1 MRTSVRSR
9 NRLLTLLLAF
19 AVVFTG
25 MGIGS
30 GGVDKAVALT
40 SQDVVFLSTAKADS
54 PRYQIEAMKGQEDS
68 YYVWIPDS
76 AKKLAYLNFEHSQGA
91 SIPYND
97 GKDKTFT
104 GKIANIMKPVGKTV
118 TVELNGKKY
127 KYYIKNSAS
136 LSGLTVD
143 DKEIIPTYEW
153 NKKDYTVAVSSKTER
168 IQVNVKTKSTAD
180 TRKITVNNQK
190 VALTK
195 VNDSSSGNIEVDLS
209 QLTWGEDNTAT
220 ILVVVSDTALEKGS
234 EYTLKVECNPSVKID
249 AQSDTADKTYYDNE
263 TNPAEMSVTASAP
276 TEISY
281 QWYVASEADLKDAR
295 PIDGAATEKYKP
307 QIDRLGEVSSETNYY
322 YCEAKNTVE
331 ETEYIA
337 KSKPWKVTVNKG
349 IYPVVELTQEDGTAI
364 LDEGYFIDASTTD
377 NTPVIKANVELP
389 DGYTA
394 DPSTITYKWCREEDQ
409 FGAELGNSQTFS
421 QRTYE
426 DAVSNYYCLV
436 SFNYNGIKFTSR
448 SRSVRI
454 ATFGF
459 PKDYFKYEPN
469 QYGYADRK
477 TKVGKSTK
485 IGINVSCS
493 SNGQLYYQWFAS
505 KDGEKYTPINELE
518 QSIHGHFLETNITLD
533 TPTKREASVDYY
545 YCKAIYQRE
554 SKAQPGKIIKTELT
568 TTPVKVTT
576 EGLET
581 VSGFEGK
588 GTQDNPYL
596 IKNIT
601 DLQKLR
607 KLVNEQ
613 DISCYER
620 YFRFEKDI
628 IIPKADWTPIGTKN
642 NFFMGHIDGNHKTLT
657 VEKDGKPLLGYVR
670 EASVSNLNLKGER
683 IDGNGLVDNYVVDYA
698 TRETITI
705 TNVTIKNGTNIVK
718 SGFIGG
724 YASGQDNVYITRCKI
739 EKGVVIG
746 CDKNQ
751 SNIGGFA
758 GEFNGTIINC
768 VNDGEVYGIN
778 FVGGIIADK
787 GQCMGDCK
795 VLNCTFS
802 GKLKATGDYVGGISG
817 AGYGGT
823 EFGVDSAPNTP
834 CISIRNC
841 ISSGNI
847 EGKNYVGGILGAEP
861 GVLQCWSDAY
871 ITDNLFTGS
880 ISADAPNAYIGGI
893 VGYLNAINKCNQ
905 ISNNFFCTAE
915 KSLKGIGY
923 IHLIDTS
930 AQDVKGADIIIN
942 TSAYSNMMELKKA
955 MEAIKIKSIS
965 TQDLNRTDDPIDKD
979 KDKLCKAVSAEELKE
994 GEVTKLLNSSST
1006 SLKNWVQGKNGPEFS
1021 ATPVVYEIKLS
1032 GNYKTS
1038 YVTGEAFSK
1047 EGIVVTGMYS
1057 DGTSNPIPLSE
1068 VTFSGFDSSKRAV
1081 QTIIVTYGSIKTSYQ
1096 VTVLYNPSQVKEV
1109 TVTFTLLGDVTHPNA
1124 EANEMG
1130 GPHTLSYNNL
1140 KPWIST
1146 KEVVIDNNTTVYD
1159 VIDRELTAAKISW
1172 KGSADNQYGTM
1183 YISAVQNPETD
1194 VFLAEYDNGPN
1205 SGWMYTLNGKH
1216 SSLGVAQQFLN
1227 NGDRIVFHYTDDWTK
1242 ESDTQGWATEEDKP
1256 QNVTTSGAAGS
1267 ATTTAPTEVKVSGT
1281 TATATV
1287 KAENQSEILKQA
1299 AEKKSAEIILEV
1311 SKADSKGADS
1321 VQLSLEVSFVKNIS
1335 DKTDADLTV
1344 NTENGKVTLDQETI
1358 KTVLAEAKGA
1368 TITLEVTKVAKPTE
1382 VQKKAAGANGHLLK
1396 LTIKSGDKVISDF
1409 NKGKVKVVAEIVS
1422 KLLDKKVAAIH
1433 IADDG
1438 KIEQL
1443 AGKGLTIGGKKYYE
1457 FTTPH
1462 FSTFALVDAE
1472 ELGLEVAEEPT
1483 VDAKALTAKLTP
1495 IARSAKTAK
1504 KNVKVT
1510 VSLDKQD
1517 KAIIKELKDAGYT
1530 VKYRFYR
1537 STKKAAGYKAAVTK
1551 KTSTY
1556 TNTGGKKGTK
1566 YYYKVQ
1572 VRVYDAD
1579 GKLAAKT
1586 ALKQCKYASRAWS
1599 R

>member
-1 MRTSVRSR
+1 M
-9 NRLLTLLLAF
+9 
-19 AVVFTG
+19 
-25 MGIGS
+25 
-30 GGVDKAVALT
+30 
-40 SQDVVFLSTAKADS
+40 
-54 PRYQIEAMKGQEDS
+54 
-68 YYVWIPDS
+68 
-76 AKKLAYLNFEHSQGA
+76 
-91 SIPYND
+91 
-97 GKDKTFT
+97 
-104 GKIANIMKPVGKTV
+104 
-118 TVELNGKKY
+118 
-127 KYYIKNSAS
+127 
-136 LSGLTVD
+136 
-143 DKEIIPTYEW
+143 
-153 NKKDYTVAVSSKTER
+153 
-168 IQVNVKTKSTAD
+168 
-180 TRKITVNNQK
+180 
-190 VALTK
+190 
-195 VNDSSSGNIEVDLS
+195 
-209 QLTWGEDNTAT
+209 
-220 ILVVVSDTALEKGS
+220 
-234 EYTLKVECNPSVKID
+234 
-249 AQSDTADKTYYDNE
+249 
-263 TNPAEMSVTASAP
+263 
-276 TEISY
+276 
-281 QWYVASEADLKDAR
+281 
-295 PIDGAATEKYKP
+295 
-307 QIDRLGEVSSETNYY
+307 
-322 YCEAKNTVE
+322 
-331 ETEYIA
+331 
-337 KSKPWKVTVNKG
+337 
-349 IYPVVELTQEDGTAI
+349 
-364 LDEGYFIDASTTD
+364 
-377 NTPVIKANVELP
+377 
-389 DGYTA
+389 
-394 DPSTITYKWCREEDQ
+394 
-409 FGAELGNSQTFS
+409 
-421 QRTYE
+421 
-426 DAVSNYYCLV
+426 
-436 SFNYNGIKFTSR
+436 
-448 SRSVRI
+448 
-454 ATFGF
+454 
-459 PKDYFKYEPN
+459 
-469 QYGYADRK
+469 
-477 TKVGKSTK
+477 GKSTK

-596 IKNIT
+596 IKNIN

-607 KLVNEQ
+607 ELVNEK
-613 DISCYER
+613 DISCYEK

-628 IIPKADWTPIGTKN
+628 IIPKTDWTPIGTEN

-758 GEFNGTIINC
+758 GEFNGTIIN

-823 EFGVDSAPNTP
+823 EFGVASAPNTP

-880 ISADAPNAYIGGI
+880 ISAAAPNAYIGGI

-942 TSAYSNMMELKKA
+942 TSAYSNIMELKKA

-965 TQDLNRTDDPIDKD
+965 TQDLNRTDDPIGKD
-979 KDKLCKAVSAEELKE
+979 KDKLCKAVSAKELKE

-1006 SLKNWVQGKNGPEFS
+1006 SLKNWVQGENGPEFS

-1032 GNYKTS
+1032 GSYKTS

-1281 TATATV
+1281 TATVTV
-1287 KAENQSEILKQA
+1287 KADNQKEILKQA
-1299 AEKKSAEIILEV
+1299 KEKKSAEVVLTVEET
-1311 SKADSKGADS
+1311 DSKGAEKYALNLDKS
-1321 VQLSLEVSFVKNIS
+1321 FIQSLIKDTTAKLVVKTPIGQ
-1335 DKTDADLTV
+1335 KTYDR
-1344 NTENGKVTLDQETI
+1344 
-1358 KTVLAEAKGA
+1358 EA
-1368 TITLEVTKVAKPTE
+1368 L
-1382 VQKKAAGANGHLLK
+1382 Q
-1396 LTIKSGDKVISDF
+1396 
-1409 NKGKVKVVAEIVS
+1409 
-1422 KLLDKKVAAIH
+1422 KLLDEA
-1433 IADDG
+1433 
-1438 KIEQL
+1438 
-1443 AGKGLTIGGKKYYE
+1443 
-1457 FTTPH
+1457 TT
-1462 FSTFALVDAE
+1462 AVIKAE
-1472 ELGLEVAEEPT
+1472 INKDNLDRQVEEPT
-1483 VDAKALTAKLTP
+1483 VDVKALTAKLTP
-1495 IARSAKTAK
+1495 VARSAKTAK

-1551 KTSTY
+1551 KTVSY
-1556 TNTGGKKGTK
+1556 TNTSGKKGMK
-1566 YYYKVQ
+1566 YFYKVQ
-1572 VRVYDAD
+1572 VRVYDEN
-1579 GKLAAKT
+1579 GMLTAKT
-1586 ALKQCKYASRAWS
+1586 ALKQCKYASRIWAKAN
-1599 R
+1599 

>member
-1 MRTSVRSR
+1 MIQKIKRRFFSI
-9 NRLLTLLLAF
+9 TLAIII
-19 AVVFTG
+19 VFTG
-25 MGIGS
+25 MGFDGLYTEYAAAFS
-30 GGVDKAVALT
+30 PA
-40 SQDVVFLSTAKADS
+40 DVNFVTTMKESTA
-54 PRYQIEAMKGQEDS
+54 IS
-68 YYVWIPDS
+68 YPVEKDKDNQNIYSVYIPDS
-76 AKKLAYLNFEHSQGA
+76 ISKPLIVLKSNQALQYAV
-91 SIPYND
+91 
-97 GKDKTFT
+97 KDQ
-104 GKIANIMKPVGKTV
+104 N
-118 TVELNGKKY
+118 KY
-127 KYYIKNSAS
+127 KGYTANQFKMLPTAKVGATIYVKEDAESADVYQFKIKNSAALKG
-136 LSGLTVD
+136 LSVEGKNITPSYAWNISDYNIAVVSQTEEITIKAETKATATRTININGTDSVCQNGTVIFKVKLEEKD
-143 DKEIIPTYEW
+143 WKSNEILIP
-153 NKKDYTVAVSSKTER
+153 
-168 IQVNVKTKSTAD
+168 
-180 TRKITVNNQK
+180 
-190 VALTK
+190 
-195 VNDSSSGNIEVDLS
+195 IEVSDETLDRKTTY
-209 QLTWGEDNTAT
+209 QLHIT
-220 ILVVVSDTALEKGS
+220 
-234 EYTLKVECNPSVKID
+234 YNPSVKID

-337 KSKPWKVTVNKG
+337 KSMPWKVTVNKG

-394 DPSTITYKWCREEDQ
+394 DQGTITYKWCREEDQ

-459 PKDYFKYEPN
+459 PKDYFKYMPN
-469 QYGYADRK
+469 QYGYADKK

-485 IGINVSCS
+485 IGITVSCS

-518 QSIHGHFLETNITLD
+518 QSIHGHFLEPNITLD

-576 EGLET
+576 EGVET

-596 IKNIT
+596 IKNIN

-607 KLVNEQ
+607 ELVNEK

-628 IIPKADWTPIGTKN
+628 IIPKTGWTPIGTEN

-724 YASGQDNVYITRCKI
+724 YASGQNNVYITRCKI

-768 VNDGEVYGIN
+768 VNDGEVYGID

-823 EFGVDSAPNTP
+823 GFGVDTAPNTP

-905 ISNNFFCTAE
+905 ISNNFFCAAE

-942 TSAYSNMMELKKA
+942 TSAYSNMLELKKA
-955 MEAIKIKSIS
+955 MEAIGIKSIS

-1006 SLKNWVQGKNGPEFS
+1006 SLKNWVQGENGPEFS
-1021 ATPVVYEIKLS
+1021 ATPVVYKIKLS
-1032 GNYKTS
+1032 GSYKTS

-1256 QNVTTSGAAGS
+1256 QNVTTSGTSGS
-1267 ATTTAPTEVKVSGT
+1267 ATTTSPTEVKVSGT
-1281 TATATV
+1281 TATATI

-1299 AEKKSAEIILEV
+1299 AEKKSAEIVLEV
-1311 SKADSKGADS
+1311 AASDTKGAEN
-1321 VQLSLEVSFVKNIS
+1321 VQLQLETSFVKNIS
-1335 DKTDADLTV
+1335 DKTNASLTL
-1344 NTENGKVTLDQETI
+1344 NTANGRVSFDQE
-1358 KTVLAEAKGA
+1358 VLKAIIGEAKGS
-1368 TITLEVTKVAKPTE
+1368 TILIEIAKVSKPTE
-1382 VQKKAAGANGHLLK
+1382 VQKKAAGTNGDIFRLVV
-1396 LTIKSGDKVISDF
+1396 KSGDKIISEF
-1409 NKGKVKVVAEIVS
+1409 NKGKARVRVEIPA
-1422 KLLDKKVAAIH
+1422 KLTEKKVAAIH

-1443 AGKGLTIGGKKYYE
+1443 AGKVLTISGKKYFE

-1462 FSTFALVDAE
+1462 FSTFALVDAD
-1472 ELGLEVAEEPT
+1472 ELGLEVEEPQ

-1495 IARSAKTAK
+1495 VARSAKTAK

-1510 VSLDKQD
+1510 TSLDKQD

-1551 KTSTY
+1551 KTASY

-1566 YYYKVQ
+1566 YFYKVQ
-1572 VRVYDAD
+1572 VRVYDEN
-1579 GKLAAKT
+1579 GKLSAKT
-1586 ALKQCKYASRAWS
+1586 ALKQCKYASRTWAKGK
-1599 R
+1599 

>member
-1 MRTSVRSR
+1 MRKT
-9 NRLLTLLLAF
+9 NKNLTKQILTLMLAF
-19 AVVFTG
+19 VMVFTG

-30 GGVDKAVALT
+30 WGVDKAVALT
-40 SQDVVFLSTAKADS
+40 SQDVVFLSTAKAGS
-54 PRYQIEAMKGQEDS
+54 PKYQIEPIAGQEKS
-68 YYVWIPDS
+68 YNVWIPDS
-76 AKKLAYLNFEHSQGA
+76 AKQLAFLNIENFTEA
-91 SIPYND
+91 DTVKYNV
-97 GKDKTFT
+97 GKGEKIFN
-104 GKIANIMKPVGKTV
+104 GKINFVMIRKPAGKTV
-118 TVELNGKKY
+118 TVTVTLNEESY
-127 KYYIKNSAS
+127 TYSLKNSAA
-136 LSGLTVD
+136 LSALSVQG
-143 DKEIIPTYEW
+143 KEIAPAYVWSE
-153 NKKDYTVAVSSKTER
+153 KEYSVSVSSKTNP
-168 IQVNVKTKSTAD
+168 IQVNVETNSTAD
-180 TRKITVNNQK
+180 TRKITVNNQE
-190 VALTK
+190 VTLTK
-195 VNDSSSGNIEVDLS
+195 GSGSIEVPLS
-209 QLTWGEDNTAT
+209 PLSWSEDNTAT
-220 ILVVVSDTALEKGS
+220 IPIKVSDTSLEKGS

-337 KSKPWKVTVNKG
+337 KSMPWKVTVNKG

-394 DPSTITYKWCREEDQ
+394 DQGTITYKWCREEDQ

-459 PKDYFKYEPN
+459 PKDYFKYVPN
-469 QYGYADRK
+469 QYGYADKK

-485 IGINVSCS
+485 IGITVSCS

-518 QSIHGHFLETNITLD
+518 QSTHGRFVEPNITLD

-596 IKNIT
+596 IKNIN

-607 KLVNEQ
+607 ELVNEK

-620 YFRFEKDI
+620 YFRFENDI
-628 IIPKADWTPIGTKN
+628 IIPKTGWTPIGTEN

-724 YASGQDNVYITRCKI
+724 YASGQNNVYITRCKI

-768 VNDGEVYGIN
+768 VNDGEVYGID

-823 EFGVDSAPNTP
+823 GFGVDTAPNTP

-942 TSAYSNMMELKKA
+942 TSAYSNMLELKKA
-955 MEAIKIKSIS
+955 MEAIGIKSIS

-1006 SLKNWVQGKNGPEFS
+1006 SLKNWVQGENGPEFS

-1032 GNYKTS
+1032 GSYKTS

-1146 KEVVIDNNTTVYD
+1146 KEVVIDNNTTAYD

-1183 YISAVQNPETD
+1183 YISAAQNPETG
-1194 VFLAEYDNGPN
+1194 VFLAEFDNGPN

-1216 SSLGVAQQFLN
+1216 SDLGVAQQFLN

-1281 TATATV
+1281 TATVTV
-1287 KAENQSEILKQA
+1287 KADNQKEILKQA
-1299 AEKKSAEIILEV
+1299 KEKKSAEVVLTVEET
-1311 SKADSKGADS
+1311 DSKGAEKYALNLDKS
-1321 VQLSLEVSFVKNIS
+1321 FIQSLIKDTTAKLVVKTPIGQ
-1335 DKTDADLTV
+1335 KTYDR
-1344 NTENGKVTLDQETI
+1344 
-1358 KTVLAEAKGA
+1358 EA
-1368 TITLEVTKVAKPTE
+1368 L
-1382 VQKKAAGANGHLLK
+1382 Q
-1396 LTIKSGDKVISDF
+1396 
-1409 NKGKVKVVAEIVS
+1409 
-1422 KLLDKKVAAIH
+1422 KLLDEA
-1433 IADDG
+1433 
-1438 KIEQL
+1438 
-1443 AGKGLTIGGKKYYE
+1443 
-1457 FTTPH
+1457 TT
-1462 FSTFALVDAE
+1462 AVIKAE
-1472 ELGLEVAEEPT
+1472 INKDNLDRQVEEPT
-1483 VDAKALTAKLTP
+1483 VDVKALTAKLTP
-1495 IARSAKTAK
+1495 VARSAKTAK

-1551 KTSTY
+1551 KTASY

-1566 YYYKVQ
+1566 YFYKVQ

-1586 ALKQCKYASRAWS
+1586 ALKQCKYASRTWTKGK
-1599 R
+1599 